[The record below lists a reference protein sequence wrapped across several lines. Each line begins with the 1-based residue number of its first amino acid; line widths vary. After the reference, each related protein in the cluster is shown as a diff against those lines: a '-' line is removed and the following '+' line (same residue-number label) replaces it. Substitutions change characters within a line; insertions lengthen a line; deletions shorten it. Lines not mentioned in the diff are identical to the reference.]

1 MIEKMYKACV
11 VSKLHDKRQMIS
23 DLRDLGLMHIR
34 FEKSASV
41 STPELDQL
49 GLRLA
54 SLQGVLSALEER
66 ADKKK
71 PAAPERLDDQRFETR
86 NEEITSAV
94 DRIKALSE
102 EIGKQRMK
110 LAELSVWGDYSSR
123 DYQFLSS
130 MGVKLH
136 FYTLGSRKSLA
147 SIPDDV
153 DYILLDSVRG
163 QCAVATVG
171 AELPDS
177 LGASEFIVD
186 SSCPS
191 ELRGQIEQGEQ
202 TLQRLEALL
211 RSSCSLIPAYKRQ
224 IAAVSEKLRFEMA
237 SDEAEEGDRL
247 CWITGFVPESGVDAF
262 KKDASSHGY
271 AYLVDDVVPEDN
283 PPTKLVYNKVTRLMK
298 PLFDMLG
305 TVPGYYEYDIS
316 MWFLMFFA
324 LFFAMI
330 IGDAAYGALFLIG
343 AAWLHVKT
351 GKASNAVMLIY
362 VLGGATVIWGAV
374 TGTWFGSQRIIEGSK
389 FLQLFVIKQISNYPQ
404 IFGLGEKTAQD
415 TVMQFCFIVG
425 TLQLSLACVMNILK
439 KAGAKDIS
447 FVADIGWLVMID
459 ALYFLVLMLVLNR
472 PVGLKPIFIS
482 VLAGF
487 VLVVAFGSQGPGISF
502 GKGLAAG
509 AGGIFTT
516 FLNTISAFGN
526 IMSYIRLFAVG
537 MASLAIAQSFNDMA
551 SPMLSGMA
559 LPAGVL
565 ILVIGHGLN
574 LVMGLLSVIVHGV
587 RLNLLEFS
595 GQLGM
600 AWTGVEYSPFR
611 KTMESK

>member
-34 FEKSASV
+34 FEKSGTV
-41 STPELDQL
+41 STPELDRL

-71 PAAPERLDDQRFETR
+71 PAAPEQLDDEQFLIRD
-86 NEEITSAV
+86 EEIASAV

-123 DYQFLSS
+123 DCQFLSS
-130 MGVKLH
+130 MGIKLH
-136 FYTLGSRKSLA
+136 FYTLGSKKSLA
-147 SIPDDV
+147 SIPDDI
-153 DYILLDSVRG
+153 DYIPLDSVRG

-191 ELRGQIEQGEQ
+191 ELREQIEQGEQ
-202 TLQRLEALL
+202 TLERLETLL

-262 KKDASSHGY
+262 KKDAFSHGY
-271 AYLVDDVVPEDN
+271 AYLVDDVAPEDN

-343 AAWLHVKT
+343 AVWLHAKT
-351 GKASNAVMLIY
+351 GKASNAVMLAY

-374 TGTWFGSQRIIEGSK
+374 TGTWFGSQNIIEGSK

-425 TLQLSLACVMNILK
+425 TLQLSLACVMNILR

-472 PVGLKPIFIS
+472 PAGLKPIFIS

-487 VLVVAFGSQGPGISF
+487 ALVVAFGSQGPGVSF
-502 GKGLAAG
+502 AKGLAAG

-551 SPMLSGMA
+551 SSMLSGMA

-600 AWTGVEYSPFR
+600 AWTGVEYNPFR